1 MDQPVKPEPKKPYI
15 PPKLIVYGTVRDLTL
30 SQGRS
35 GHLDST
41 PRSLLHPR
49 TNV

>member
-1 MDQPVKPEPKKPYI
+1 MDKPVKPEPKKPYI
-15 PPKLIVYGTVRDLTL
+15 PPKLVVYGTVRDLTL
-30 SQGRS
+30 SQGRG
-35 GHLDST
+35 GHLDNT